1 VITSHPPTLIVVDDE
16 EAVRYSFRRMMNKEP
31 FHLET
36 FSNGRE
42 ALERVRRGDV
52 SVVVLDV
59 RLGGDMEGTELL
71 RHIKEFDPKIS
82 AILMTAYASANTA
95 IEATRHGAYDYVLKP
110 FESDTMRDLIH
121 RAHQAHEAMSK
132 AVFLGEEEESSGVS
146 EGDCII
152 GNSPAM
158 QEVYKRIG
166 RVAPST
172 EPVLIRGASGTGKE
186 LVARAI
192 YQFSRRKDALFL
204 PINCGAIPEN
214 LLESELYGHEK
225 GSFTGAHERKIGKF
239 EQADGGTVFL
249 DEIGEMPLET
259 QVTLLRFLE
268 DKVVTRVG
276 GGSGR
281 KVDVRILA
289 ATNRSLEELV
299 SEGSFRSDLYY
310 RLNVFTIDLPALAE
324 RREDIP
330 LLARYF
336 IQKHSRANGIEAPAI
351 LPETLEALAS
361 HDWPGNVRELEN
373 TIRRVLVQ
381 CRGHAITP
389 ADLGLEEMRN
399 LPAGETGQGVGFPPL
414 EEQLRARL
422 KKALADLLS
431 GGDCVP
437 VLPDIEKILV
447 QEAIDLTRGNQVQSA
462 KILGISRN
470 TLRKRLLGS
479 GEDES

>member
-1 VITSHPPTLIVVDDE
+1 MIAPHPPTLIVVDDE

-110 FESDTMRDLIH
+110 FEPDAMRDLIH
-121 RAHQAHEAMSK
+121 HAHQAHEAMST
-132 AVFLGEEEESSGVS
+132 AVFLGEEEGTSEIS

-158 QEVYKRIG
+158 QEIYKRIG

-225 GSFTGAHERKIGKF
+225 GSFTGAHERRIGKF

-289 ATNRSLEELV
+289 ATNRPLEELV
-299 SEGSFRSDLYY
+299 AEGAFRSDLYY
-310 RLNVFTIDLPALAE
+310 RLNVFTIDLPSLVD

-336 IQKHSRANGIEAPAI
+336 LQKHSHANGMEPPAI
-351 LPETLEALAS
+351 LPGALEALTQ

-381 CRGHAITP
+381 CRGQAITP
-389 ADLGLEEMRN
+389 EDLGLGEMRS
-399 LPAGETGQGVGFPPL
+399 LPTGEVGPAAGFASL
-414 EEQLRARL
+414 EEQLRTRL
-422 KKALADLLS
+422 RKALADLVT
-431 GGDCVP
+431 GGDCQP
-437 VLPDIEKILV
+437 VLPDIEGILV
-447 QEAIDLTRGNQVQSA
+447 QEAIELTHGNQVQAA
-462 KILGISRN
+462 KILGMSRN
-470 TLRKRLLGS
+470 TLRKRLMG
-479 GEDES
+479 GEDTL

>member
-1 VITSHPPTLIVVDDE
+1 MITTHPPTLIVVDDE
-16 EAVRYSFRRMMNKEP
+16 EAVLYSFRRMMNKEP

-42 ALERVRRGDV
+42 ALDRVRRGDV

-71 RHIKEFDPKIS
+71 RHIKEYDPKIS

-95 IEATRHGAYDYVLKP
+95 IEATRHGAYEYILKP
-110 FESDTMRDLIH
+110 FEPNTMRDLIH

-132 AVFLGEEEESSGVS
+132 AVFLGEEERLGEVAG
-146 EGDCII
+146 GDCII

-192 YQFSRRKDALFL
+192 YQYSLRKDALFL

-214 LLESELYGHEK
+214 LLESEFYGHEK

-276 GGSGR
+276 GSSGR

-289 ATNRSLEELV
+289 ATNRPLEDLV
-299 SEGSFRSDLYY
+299 AEGGFRNDLYY

-351 LPETLEALAS
+351 LPETLEALAA

-389 ADLGLEEMRN
+389 DDLGLGEMRG
-399 LPAGETGQGVGFPPL
+399 LPSGETGQCAGMVTL
-414 EEQLRARL
+414 EEQLRTRL
-422 KKALADLLS
+422 KKALADLLAQ
-431 GGDCVP
+431 GGCAP
-437 VLPDIEKILV
+437 VLPGIESILI
-447 QEAIDLTRGNQVQSA
+447 QEAIDLTHGNQVQSA
-462 KILGISRN
+462 KILGMSRN
-470 TLRKRLLGS
+470 TLRKRLLS
-479 GEDES
+479 GEEER